1 MGKHSRYV
9 IGICDN
15 GMRYSELHK
24 KDSNVDGDII
34 MHILPK
40 DGTGRAARIKI
51 CKTVIQE
58 ILHTFVTASLLG

>member
-1 MGKHSRYV
+1 MGKHSWYV

-51 CKTVIQE
+51 LKDVKQ
-58 ILHTFVTASLLG
+58 

>member
-24 KDSNVDGDII
+24 KDSNVDGDI

-40 DGTGRAARIKI
+40 DGTGRAARIKTL
-51 CKTVIQE
+51 KDVKQ
-58 ILHTFVTASLLG
+58 